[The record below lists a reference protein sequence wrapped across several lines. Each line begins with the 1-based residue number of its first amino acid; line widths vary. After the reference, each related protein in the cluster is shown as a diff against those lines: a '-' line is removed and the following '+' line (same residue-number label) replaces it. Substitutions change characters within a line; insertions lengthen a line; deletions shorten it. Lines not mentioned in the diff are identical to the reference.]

1 MTLSGHAHHAERV
14 HALLQDRSAAVRSA
28 VAASWLRSVRDHG
41 LDPEHWRRPESL
53 DDARLRH
60 AREQMSPLL
69 RAAEPTLDRLLDA
82 VGDSGCCIL
91 LTGRDGVPLQRRGVA
106 GDDDDFRKLGLWTG
120 AVWTEACE
128 GTNGIGTCL
137 IEGRAMTIHRDQ
149 HFYTRNIG
157 LSCTVAPIYDHL
169 GRLAGCLD
177 VSTCRRDADRGVV
190 ALIAAAVGDAARRI
204 EAAHFRQAFK
214 GARILLGPDGG
225 EAGALIAVDRDDLLI
240 GATRTARRLYGIT
253 DERLAAGL
261 PASAVLGDE
270 LEEGLSDAER
280 GVVQRALARAG
291 GNVSGAAR
299 ILGVS
304 RATLHRKIKRLGL
317 RLCQEQ
323 QILETATLMAVS
335 AAPAPAH
342 VKLGRS

>member
-1 MTLSGHAHHAERV
+1 MTLSGHAHHADRV
-14 HALLQDRSAAVRSA
+14 HALLQDSSAAVRSA
-28 VAASWLRSVRDHG
+28 VAASWLRSAREHG
-41 LDPEHWRRPESL
+41 LDPEQWRLPECL
-53 DDARLRH
+53 DDARLRQ
-60 AREQMSPLL
+60 AQDQISPLL
-69 RAAEPTLDRLLDA
+69 RAAEPTLDRLLEA

-91 LTGRDGVPLQRRGVA
+91 LTDRDGVPLQRRGLA
-106 GDDDDFRKLGLWTG
+106 GDDNDFRRLGLWTG
-120 AVWTEACE
+120 AVWAEASE

-137 IEGRAMTIHRDQ
+137 IEGRAMTIHRGQ

-157 LSCTVAPIYDHL
+157 FSCTVAPLYDHR

-240 GATRTARRLYGIT
+240 GASRAARRLYDIT

-261 PASAVLGDE
+261 PASSVLGDD

-323 QILETATLMAVS
+323 EMLDTAALMAAS
-335 AAPAPAH
+335 AVPALAEA
-342 VKLGRS
+342 KLSRS